1 MYVYIITNNIN
12 GKKYIGLSINKKPS
26 FRESYFGSG
35 MLIKQAIQKY
45 GKENFSKEI
54 IKDFDN
60 EDEARQF
67 EKELIEFNDA
77 VKSDMFYNLAGGG
90 YGGAGTGR
98 VLSEETKEKISKS
111 LFGRKRPDI
120 GEKVR
125 NKLLGRKQSE
135 SVIAKRS
142 LGLKNAWSKMSKKEK
157 LDRGSKISNALKGKK
172 TKQETKDKLSI
183 INGKLTKEEVM
194 EMFDMANDGVTYRE
208 IGEKYD
214 LSMSCISEI
223 INKKTYQ
230 WVWNS

>member
-26 FRESYFGSG
+26 FRKSYFGSG
-35 MLIKQAIQKY
+35 KLIKQAIQKH

-54 IKDFDN
+54 IRDFDN

-77 VKSDMFYNLAGGG
+77 VKSGMFYNLAGGG
-90 YGGAGTGR
+90 YGGAGIGR

-111 LFGRKRPDI
+111 LSGRKRPDI

-142 LGLKNAWSKMSKKEK
+142 LGLKNAWEK
-157 LDRGSKISNALKGKK
+157 TTDQERADRGAKISNALKGKK
-172 TKQETKDKLSI
+172 TKQETKDRLSR
-183 INGKLTKEEVM
+183 INAKLTKEQVM
-194 EMFDMANDGVTYRE
+194 EIFDMSNNMTYRE
-208 IGEKYD
+208 IGVKYN

-230 WVWNS
+230 WVWNL